1 MNKMCHKKIYV
12 LLQVVQ
18 KMFDGKVMVMQM
30 KNPLQY
36 IHVQVCMVLFKK
48 CNAYVNKN

>member
-18 KMFDGKVMVMQM
+18 KMFGWQSNGYANEKSFIV
-30 KNPLQY
+30 Y
-36 IHVQVCMVLFKK
+36 TCTGIHGIV
-48 CNAYVNKN
+48 